1 MPVGKNLPIWGS
13 GILNNTK
20 YNLYYSALLLCIN
33 LVTICRM
40 NILLHVT
47 SEENLS
53 QASMAQQV
61 FDLNKK
67 KQQKENNKN
76 NENKIRTKTITHN
89 K

>member
-1 MPVGKNLPIWGS
+1 
-13 GILNNTK
+13 
-20 YNLYYSALLLCIN
+20 
-33 LVTICRM
+33 M

-61 FDLNKK
+61 YDLKK
-67 KQQKENNKN
+67 KKIKQKQML
-76 NENKIRTKTITHN
+76 IRTKTITHN